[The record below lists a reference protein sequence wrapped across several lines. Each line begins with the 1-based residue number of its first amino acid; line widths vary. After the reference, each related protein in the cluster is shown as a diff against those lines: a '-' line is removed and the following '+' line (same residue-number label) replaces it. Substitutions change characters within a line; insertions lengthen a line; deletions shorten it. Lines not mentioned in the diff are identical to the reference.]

1 MELKS
6 GVSAL
11 KHFHLIMSRGIN
23 MQNAFLYILVAILLN
38 GCATITQG
46 SKQMITFSIEPKISV
61 CELTRIDDGILGS
74 VNGNN
79 NVITVSKDKDDIV
92 IKCSSPGYK
101 TSTSRLVS
109 SATGSGVT
117 GAIFLDLGIVD
128 MTTGAMWAY
137 PSEVTITLEKE

>member
-1 MELKS
+1 MK
-6 GVSAL
+6 
-11 KHFHLIMSRGIN
+11 K
-23 MQNAFLYILVAILLN
+23 AFPYILVAILLN

-46 SKQMITFSIEPKISV
+46 SKQMIAFSIEPRNSV

-74 VNGNN
+74 VSGNN

-92 IKCSSPGYK
+92 VKCSSPGYK

-137 PSEVTITLEKE
+137 PSEATITLEKE